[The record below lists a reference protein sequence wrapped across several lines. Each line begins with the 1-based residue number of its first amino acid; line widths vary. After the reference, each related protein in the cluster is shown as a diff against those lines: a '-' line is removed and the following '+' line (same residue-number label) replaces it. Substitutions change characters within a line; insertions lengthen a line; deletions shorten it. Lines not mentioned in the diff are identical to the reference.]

1 MVKRYKNIDQ
11 RVWGYG
17 RLNFKTYSS
26 GYRNKGRNISQRITR
41 VSNIAEHCTKD

>member
-11 RVWGYG
+11 RVYG
-17 RLNFKTYSS
+17 RLNFQTYSS
-26 GYRNKGRNISQRITR
+26 GYRNKGRNISERITR